1 MLSIKGKRL
10 LEECVSRPPASH
22 LIRDRAARVIA
33 HLHGGKPAILV
44 GRGHAHGGVHG
55 RRRGSRAVGA
65 AGGAGVVLGAA
76 PAQAH
81 AGVTDGVALHLV
93 DGHLGGVALHELD
106 ETTALSGGDLDVGD
120 FSEALEERAELILGN
135 VAGQTTDENSGV
147 VGVGELVH
155 GLGSTVERHRR
166 ATHGRVH
173 ASGTGHTHGST
184 TVATNTGTLVLG
196 GSGGDTHGAVATV
209 DTLHL
214 GESTL
219 LVVLVG
225 EANEAVAAGHAA
237 DGVGHDLS
245 RLARGEAALEER
257 DEDVFVHLRA
267 EVTDEDGVLGA
278 TVITAGKQGGVSLE
292 TGGKRN
298 ERDSRLP
305 AIGKT
310 ATGSPVE
317 LEDPVGVRHGGTVQ
331 RKGLGSSGRG
341 SEIDEAVS
349 SIAPTTHIR
358 NNFGRFR

>member
-1 MLSIKGKRL
+1 M
-10 LEECVSRPPASH
+10 
-22 LIRDRAARVIA
+22 IA

-196 GSGGDTHGAVATV
+196 GSGGDAHGAVATV
-209 DTLHL
+209 NTLHL

-257 DEDVFVHLRA
+257 DEDIFVHLRA
-267 EVTDEDGVLGA
+267 EITDEDGVLGA

-298 ERDSRLP
+298 ERDSCLP

-317 LEDPVGVRHGGTVQ
+317 LEDPVGVGHGGTVQ
-331 RKGLGSSGRG
+331 RKGLGSGGRG
-341 SEIDEAVS
+341 SEIDETVS